1 MTCQAARQAG
11 KQTSSMLAQGLETSE
26 TGHPPNLAQF
36 AYCLARASSIPLSTF
51 LTFSLYLSLV
61 KIYSSSDD
69 VMYLTNDDA
78 SHNTQ

>member
-36 AYCLARASSIPLSTF
+36 AYCLARASSIPLSLPSSLF
-51 LTFSLYLSLV
+51 LSISFWWKSIQAAMMLCT
-61 KIYSSSDD
+61 
-69 VMYLTNDDA
+69 
-78 SHNTQ
+78 